1 MILWRQ
7 YMTSRRSLRKT
18 AMFSLYQY
26 LLLKKDIREILEDLC
41 EQPLEEIDPY
51 ILDCVIE
58 CLEQQED
65 YVRRIDKSLK
75 EWSFNRLGYIEQ
87 SILLLATHEIL
98 EGKADKAVVINEAIV
113 MAKEFCDEPSYRL
126 INGVLDEISN

>member
-1 MILWRQ
+1 
-7 YMTSRRSLRKT
+7 MTSRSSLRKT

-58 CLEQQED
+58 CMENQSYYIAQIEKQLT
-65 YVRRIDKSLK
+65 
-75 EWSFNRLGYIEQ
+75 EWSFVRLGFIEQ
-87 SILLLATHEIL
+87 SILLLSTHEIL
-98 EGKADKAVVINEAIV
+98 EKKADKAVVINEAILL
-113 MAKEFCDEPSYRL
+113 AKEYCDEPSYRL
-126 INGVLDEISN
+126 INGVLDEIGN